1 MKRQVLNGT
10 DLEVTRVCLGTMT
23 FGAQA
28 DPSVACRILSIA
40 LEAGINFIDTANVY
54 ARGGSERLLGELLGA
69 RRHEVVLASKIGM
82 KVGDEIPG
90 LRRDAIVSAVESSL
104 GRLRTD
110 RLDICYL
117 HQPDYSTPVE
127 ESLAA
132 MDSLVQSGKVRYVGT
147 SNFAGWQ
154 VTRMMWVAAQRGF
167 APPLV
172 AQPMYNLLAR
182 RVEDE
187 FLPACRDLGIS
198 TVAYNPLAGGLL
210 TAKHNNGP
218 LPGTRFDAN
227 QAYLDRYW
235 NPSNLE
241 AVARLSG
248 AAREAGRT
256 LTDVALNW
264 LLCHSAI
271 DCVVLG
277 ASKPDQLRDN
287 LRAIERG
294 PLDAGTLEACDRVWS
309 ALNGVAPK
317 YNRLRKA

>member
-1 MKRQVLNGT
+1 MQRQLLKGT
-10 DLEVTRVCLGTMT
+10 DLEVTRLCLGTMT
-23 FGAQA
+23 FSAQA
-28 DPSVACRILSIA
+28 DSSVACRILSTA
-40 LEAGINFIDTANVY
+40 LDAGINFVDTANVY
-54 ARGGSERLLGELLGA
+54 AGGGSERLLGELLGA

-82 KVGDEIPG
+82 KVGDEVPG
-90 LRRDAIVSAVESSL
+90 LRRDAIVSAVENSL

-117 HQPDYSTPVE
+117 HQPDYATPVE

-132 MDSLVQSGKVRYVGT
+132 MDSLVRSGKVRYVGS

-154 VTRMMWVAAQRGF
+154 VTRMMSVAAQRGF
-167 APPLV
+167 APALV

-182 RVEDE
+182 RIEDE
-187 FLPACRDLGIS
+187 FLPACRDLGVS

-210 TAKHNNGP
+210 TGKHDDNVP

-248 AAREAGRT
+248 AAREEGRT

-277 ASKPDQLRDN
+277 ASRPEQLREN

-294 PLDAGTLEACDRVWS
+294 PLDAGTLEVCDRVWGT
-309 ALNGVAPK
+309 LKGVAPK
-317 YNRLRKA
+317 YNR